1 MYRQPAKGLIRPKI
15 STMPRQKSEASALL
29 DTYKLVIEKKRLE
42 QEQQTIEARRH
53 QIDDRL
59 AMLKQQIDALEQS
72 VGEMRDQKILHPVMS
87 PVRRMTAPAASGGFE
102 MEFLDY

>member
-1 MYRQPAKGLIRPKI
+1 MYRQLAKGLIRPKI

-42 QEQQTIEARRH
+42 QEQQTIEARRD
-53 QIDDRL
+53 QIADRL
-59 AMLKQQIDALEQS
+59 VVLKQQITVLEQS
-72 VGEMRDQKILHPVMS
+72 VSEMRDQKTPDPVM
-87 PVRRMTAPAASGGFE
+87 PLAGRTTAPTASSKFE